1 MKQKKISYKGEKLNY
16 IITSEGTVF
25 SCYSNKYLKL
35 TKLNTG
41 YIDVVLKVCG
51 EKKHFSVHRLVA
63 EAFLKNPKNYKYVN
77 HINGN
82 KEDNRI
88 ENLEWMSQKENVEY
102 NYKVLNKNR
111 AYGARNIIKEGI
123 SEENPLWKRYRDT
136 DYLISKDGEVYNE
149 KTKIKLKQTPNSA
162 GYIRYNLMIKG
173 KKKQFQAHRLVAEVW
188 INGGLEISESLVVN
202 HIDGNTINN
211 NIDNLEIVS
220 KSENIKH
227 SCYVLKKSIKPV
239 YSIDKDGS
247 RIDYASLTEASLAE
261 GVTLSAISFS
271 LKSDGKQKSCGKY
284 WFYK

>member
-63 EAFLKNPKNYKYVN
+63 EAFLENPKNYN
-77 HINGN
+77 
-82 KEDNRI
+82 
-88 ENLEWMSQKENVEY
+88 
-102 NYKVLNKNR
+102 
-111 AYGARNIIKEGI
+111 
-123 SEENPLWKRYRDT
+123 
-136 DYLISKDGEVYNE
+136 
-149 KTKIKLKQTPNSA
+149 
-162 GYIRYNLMIKG
+162 
-173 KKKQFQAHRLVAEVW
+173 
-188 INGGLEISESLVVN
+188 
-202 HIDGNTINN
+202 
-211 NIDNLEIVS
+211 
-220 KSENIKH
+220 
-227 SCYVLKKSIKPV
+227 
-239 YSIDKDGS
+239 SIDKDGS

>member
-1 MKQKKISYKGEKLNY
+1 MKQKKISYKGEELNY
-16 IITSEGTVF
+16 IITSEGTIF

-63 EAFLKNPKNYKYVN
+63 EAFLENPKNYKYVN

-88 ENLEWMSQKENVEY
+88 ENLEWVSQKENVEY

-111 AYGARNIIKEGI
+111 AYGERNIIKEGI

-149 KTKIKLKQTPNSA
+149 KTKIKLKQTPNGA

-202 HIDGNTINN
+202 HIDGNTTNN

-227 SCYVLKKSIKPV
+227 SCYVLKKGIKPV
-239 YSIDKDGS
+239 YSINKDGS
-247 RIDYASLTEASLAE
+247 RTDYASLTEASLAE
-261 GVTLSAISFS
+261 GVTLSAISSS